1 MTSDAT
7 IEAAADDRPV
17 VLGGVDERDAEAWS
31 RSLTWIGGVD
41 LDTEY
46 AQAREEGRDLS
57 SLEREFAELLAT
69 PRASDQ
75 WFPHRGGE
83 RDARWQRR
91 AARLLDAVQRLPIRA
106 DYGYAEPGSLNAIRS
121 ASLSDGR
128 VPSYSGDRRDF
139 VRRVHGGLLGRI
151 CGCMLGKPVE
161 GHDRRSIRVH
171 AEATGRWPIAD
182 YFLRPDPEQYARIEG
197 VKPDKMPKPTDL
209 RFYAGEIDGAVI
221 DDDIN
226 YTVIGHALVRKCGAD
241 FRPLDVAEYWV
252 THLPLR
258 VTCTAERLAYRNVAM
273 GILPPGSAT
282 YRNPCREW
290 IGADIRADFY
300 GYANPGNPSRAAEWA
315 YRDATV
321 SHVKNGVYGSMWV
334 AAMLAAAFVIDDRR
348 RVIEAGLAE
357 IPARCRLAEAVR
369 HVLDL
374 HEEGGSWER
383 AVDEVH
389 ACWDEFT
396 HHGWC
401 HTISNAQI
409 MVAALMWGDDDY
421 GQTIC
426 KAVMPG
432 FDTDCNAA
440 TAGSI
445 WGIMHGVDA
454 IPSQWSGPI
463 RDLARSSIEGWRE
476 FSIAELASEMA
487 DTAIANGAMRGV

>member
-1 MTSDAT
+1 MSATHLSEQPVSGAQSDLSE
-7 IEAAADDRPV
+7 EAEHDAD
-17 VLGGVDERDAEAWS
+17 AWS
-31 RSLTWIGGVD
+31 RCLTWIGGVD

-46 AQAREEGRDLS
+46 AQAYEEGRDLS
-57 SLEREFAELLAT
+57 SLQQEFDQLLAV

-75 WFPHRGGE
+75 WFPHRGGG
-83 RDARWQRR
+83 RGADWQRR
-91 AARLLDAVQRLPIRA
+91 AALVLDAVQRLPMRP
-106 DYGYAEPGSLNAIRS
+106 DFLYSEPDRLEAIR
-121 ASLSDGR
+121 R
-128 VPSYSGDRRDF
+128 VTPAEAVVVYRGDSRDF
-139 VRRVHGGLLGRI
+139 HRRVHGGLLGRI

-197 VKPDKMPKPTDL
+197 AKPDKMPKPTDL

-226 YTVIGHALVRKCGAD
+226 YTVIGYEILRRCGAA
-241 FRPLDVAEYWV
+241 FRPLDVAEFWV
-252 THLPLR
+252 THLPMR
-258 VTCTAERLAYRNVAM
+258 TTCTAERLAYRNFAM
-273 GILPPGSAT
+273 GILPSASAT

-290 IGADIRADFY
+290 IGADIRADYY
-300 GYANPGNPSRAAEWA
+300 GYANPGDPRRAAEWA
-315 YRDATV
+315 FRDASV
-321 SHVKNGVYGSMWV
+321 SHVKNGVYGSMFV
-334 AAMLAAAFVIDDRR
+334 AAMLAAAFVLDDLRL
-348 RVIEAGLAE
+348 VVEAGLAQ

-369 HVLDL
+369 LILDRY
-374 HEEGGSWER
+374 EAGTSWEQMIE
-383 AVDEVH
+383 EVH
-389 ACWDEFT
+389 AEWDEFT

-409 MVAALMWGDDDY
+409 MVAALLWGEGDY
-421 GQTIC
+421 SQTIC

-445 WGIMHGVDA
+445 WGVMYGVDA

-463 RDLARSSIEGWRE
+463 RDVARSSIEGWRE
-476 FSIAELASEMA
+476 FSIAHLAGEMA
-487 DTAIANGAMRGV
+487 DTAIANGALRGL